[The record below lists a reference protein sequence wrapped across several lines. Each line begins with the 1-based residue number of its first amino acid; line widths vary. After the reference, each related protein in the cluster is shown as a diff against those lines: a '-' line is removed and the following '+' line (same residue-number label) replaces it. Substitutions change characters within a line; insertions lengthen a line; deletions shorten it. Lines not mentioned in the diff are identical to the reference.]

1 MFSFLATSFFILDC
15 RNPLHR
21 GIIIVIVASAGSIY
35 EDVGCV
41 ASNFKT
47 DFPFLGLFLAFGRK
61 GKKGGFIILE
71 FCKNTKKVS
80 IFAPPKSPKW
90 PQKDLVNKLSIF
102 LRKGK
107 WTFSNLMKLFCDN
120 TWILQFIEI
129 LYREFLDSTF
139 FC

>member
-1 MFSFLATSFFILDC
+1 MGRNPLHRGIIIVIMESMMQWQTRDIIG

-80 IFAPPKSPKW
+80 IFAPPKSPK
-90 PQKDLVNKLSIF
+90 
-102 LRKGK
+102 
-107 WTFSNLMKLFCDN
+107 
-120 TWILQFIEI
+120 
-129 LYREFLDSTF
+129 
-139 FC
+139 